1 MEVLIESMYERIK
14 RMNKEEMQDFIYWVY
29 MNGNADGKDNL
40 CDTYGNSY
48 FGGAML
54 DKDMAEV
61 MPKVYE
67 LYA

>member
-1 MEVLIESMYERIK
+1 MDMYKRIK
-14 RMNKEEMQDFIYWVY
+14 CMNREEMQDFIYWVY
-29 MNGNADGKDNL
+29 MNGNADGKENC

-54 DKDMAEV
+54 NMDADDV
-61 MPKVYE
+61 MSKAYE

>member
-1 MEVLIESMYERIK
+1 METMYERIK
-14 RMNKEEMQDFIYWVY
+14 RMTKEEMQDFIYWVY
-29 MNGNADGKDNL
+29 KNGNADGMENL
-40 CDTYGNSY
+40 CDDYGNHSY

-54 DKDMAEV
+54 DMDMADV